1 MSAPTSHGTQLL
13 RSPLYP
19 VSERVWVTRFTL
31 GFLDTVPIE
40 VNILIHHGSRRR
52 RRKERRR
59 MRKRKRE

>member
-13 RSPLYP
+13 RSP

-40 VNILIHHGSRRR
+40 VSILIHHGSRRR
-52 RRKERRR
+52 GRKERRR
-59 MRKRKRE
+59 RRKRKRE